1 MSATYGAA
9 MKSRDRWISIGL
21 FGAAALAWVAAIY
34 VMTSFDPRESG
45 AALLAGAGALG
56 TALALTVAPV
66 LWIAIYVNYR
76 NIGYRGS
83 WPRAGRRAALI
94 GLVVATLIV
103 MRAQGAFSL
112 PIVLFVVTMA
122 VLVELTLSLRG

>member
-1 MSATYGAA
+1 
-9 MKSRDRWISIGL
+9 
-21 FGAAALAWVAAIY
+21 
-34 VMTSFDPRESG
+34 MTTFDPRDS
-45 AALLAGAGALG
+45 AVALLAGAGMLG

-83 WPRAGRRAALI
+83 WPRAGRRAALT

-122 VLVELTLSLRG
+122 VLVELTLSLRN